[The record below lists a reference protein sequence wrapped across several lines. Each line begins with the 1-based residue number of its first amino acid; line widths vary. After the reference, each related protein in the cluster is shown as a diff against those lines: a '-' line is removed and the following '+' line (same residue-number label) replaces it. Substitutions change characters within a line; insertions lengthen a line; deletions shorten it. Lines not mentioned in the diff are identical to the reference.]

1 MALVLKDR
9 VKELTSTTGTGAV
22 TLGGPIAGFQG
33 FSSIGDSNLTYYTIV
48 DTDTGA
54 WEVGYGTYT
63 SSGSTL
69 SRDFVYASSNAN
81 ALVDFGAGTKE
92 VFVTYPA
99 EQAIYQ
105 ETNGSLKLVGGT
117 IGLTQDGTE
126 GTTLPNTSFQA
137 FTTGNYYMQA
147 NQQNLSSGAE
157 ASSDWVATA
166 DNGTDTEFYMDM
178 GMASSGYNF
187 PGFSAFKANSGYIL
201 STGADLRI
209 VAGKYGAVTPGPQDI
224 VLVAGSLLDTEER
237 MRIKGDTGN
246 IILDGVNPTD
256 TGEKLQVVGS
266 AKITGATTFGSTV
279 TLNANPVGNLEAATK
294 QYVDMAAATGFT
306 VHDAVRLTTAAALP
320 ANTYNNGVAGV
331 GATLTAVANG
341 ALSVDGVAVVVA
353 DRVLIINEAAPANN
367 GSYSV
372 TATGSVGTP
381 YILTRT
387 TDFDQAV
394 AGEITNNAY
403 FFTTEGATHAGSAFI
418 LSQTAVI
425 VVGTTAL
432 PFTLFADQLN
442 YVGGTNIDVT
452 GLTIS
457 LTGTVAPSNGGTG
470 INSYANGDTI
480 YASGAATFSKLPI
493 GTTGQTMI
501 VAGGF
506 PAWGAL
512 NLAGAGVSGVLA
524 EIHGGTNQGSY
535 AIGDL
540 LYSSATNTLA
550 KLAGNTTTAK
560 QYLSQTGTGS
570 ASAAPSW
577 AAVAAADI
585 TGLAPSATIDT
596 TNAAN
601 ITTGALPSGRLVG
614 GYTGVTAVGTLAGL
628 DVSGTAVIAAN
639 SATDALRITQLGAGN
654 ALVVEDS
661 GSPDATPFI
670 VDFAGGVI
678 QGNATFLPTDN
689 YAGNSMVPNFQKH
702 GGAIS
707 SASIASTLWNSG
719 SGSNAGG
726 LVLSRSK
733 SATIGTNA
741 SVVANDTLGTVSF
754 NGDDGTSFISSAY
767 ISGAVDGTP
776 GTDVMPGR
784 LVFAT
789 TPAGASAPT
798 ERMRIDSAG
807 QVSIGTS
814 AAAAGTTFRLSK
826 NITGAATAQAVNANG
841 AIQSDVTGGAQI
853 FRSSPSTQATT
864 FTLGSLDHFQV
875 NPQAFGAGSTVT
887 NQYGFNAASSLTG
900 ATNNY
905 GFYGNIPA
913 GTGRYNLYMAGTAE
927 NYLGGNTVINVNDNT
942 NAALRI
948 TQLGTGNALL
958 VEDSANP
965 DSSPFVIDSSGNVG
979 IGTSLPSNLL
989 NIQTAATGT
998 TVTSNII
1005 AKFQSNGT
1013 GRDATIQLSDNVT
1026 NSATISMLGG
1036 ATIFSQNG
1044 VERSRI
1050 SSAGGFSVGTT
1061 ADPGAGAIFATGNV
1075 TAFYSSDR
1083 RLKENVRDIPNALDK
1098 VSAIGGKNFDWTDE
1112 YIAEHGGA
1120 NDYFLRKADFGVI
1133 AQDVEAVFPEAVR
1146 TRDNGMLAV
1155 DYEKLCALAFAA
1167 ISELRKEVEELKK
1180 GK

>member
-22 TLGGPIAGFQG
+22 MLGGPIAGFQG

-187 PGFSAFKANSGYIL
+187 PGFSAFKANSGYVV
-201 STGADLRI
+201 STGSDLRI
-209 VAGKYGAVTPGPQDI
+209 IAGKYGAVTPGPQDI

-279 TLNANPVGNLEAATK
+279 LLNANPTLGLEAATK
-294 QYVDMAAATGFT
+294 QYVDTAAATGFT

-403 FFTTEGATHAGSAFI
+403 FFTTEGATQAGSAFI

-512 NLAGAGVSGVLA
+512 DMAGAGVAGVLPA
-524 EIHGGTNQGSY
+524 TKGGTSQSSY

-540 LYSSATNTLA
+540 LYSSATNTLT
-550 KLAGNTTTAK
+550 KLAGNTTTTK

-628 DVSGTAVIAAN
+628 GVSGTAVIAAN

-661 GSPDATPFI
+661 GSPDSSPFVIDANGAIISGATTTASIGNSTVNPPRVSI
-670 VDFAGGVI
+670 YGTSGAGGGDIALVNI
-678 QGNATFLPTDN
+678 SSSGSVAGDVRHAKAPSGGVVATNNQL
-689 YAGNSMVPNFQKH
+689 GNSRYF
-702 GGAIS
+702 GFDGTAYIE
-707 SASIASTLWNSG
+707 A
-719 SGSNAGG
+719 
-726 LVLSRSK
+726 
-733 SATIGTNA
+733 ATIGA
-741 SVVANDTLGTVSF
+741 L
-754 NGDDGTSFISSAY
+754 
-767 ISGAVDGTP
+767 VDGTP
-776 GTDVMPGR
+776 GTNDMPGR
-784 LVFAT
+784 LVFST
-789 TPAGASAPT
+789 TADGAASPT

-807 QVSIGTS
+807 NVGIGGT
-814 AAAAGTTFRLSK
+814 AGAGVRLFLAG
-826 NITGAATAQAVNANG
+826 NATGATTTASLNTLPT
-841 AIQSDVTGGAQI
+841 IQSDVTGAH
-853 FRSSPSTQATT
+853 FSYRSTPFTQAAT
-864 FTLGSLDHFQV
+864 FTVGSIFGY
-875 NPQAFGAGSTVT
+875 QAQQGTFGAGSTVT
-887 NQYGFNAASSLTG
+887 NQYGFAASSNLIG

-905 GFYGNIPA
+905 GFHSGIPA
-913 GTGRYNLYMAGTAE
+913 GTGRYNFFAAGTAA
-927 NYLGGNTVINVNDNT
+927 NYFAGAVSTGSTISDVSGDLRSIPQNAKTAAYTLIATDNGKHISITTGGVTVPASVFSEG
-942 NAALRI
+942 NAVTIFNNSAAAQTI
-948 TQLGTGNALL
+948 TQGASTTLYNAGDGT
-958 VEDSANP
+958 
-965 DSSPFVIDSSGNVG
+965 SGNRTLG
-979 IGTSLPSNLL
+979 ARGL
-989 NIQTAATGT
+989 
-998 TVTSNII
+998 
-1005 AKFQSNGT
+1005 
-1013 GRDATIQLSDNVT
+1013 ATILC
-1026 NSATISMLGG
+1026 
-1036 ATIFSQNG
+1036 
-1044 VERSRI
+1044 
-1050 SSAGGFSVGTT
+1050 VGTNIFT
-1061 ADPGAGAIFATGNV
+1061 ITGAGLT
-1075 TAFYSSDR
+1075 
-1083 RLKENVRDIPNALDK
+1083 
-1098 VSAIGGKNFDWTDE
+1098 
-1112 YIAEHGGA
+1112 
-1120 NDYFLRKADFGVI
+1120 
-1133 AQDVEAVFPEAVR
+1133 
-1146 TRDNGMLAV
+1146 
-1155 DYEKLCALAFAA
+1155 
-1167 ISELRKEVEELKK
+1167 
-1180 GK
+1180 

>member
-1 MALVLKDR
+1 MALVLHDR
-9 VKELTSTTGTGAV
+9 VRETSPTTGTGAI
-22 TLGGPIAGFQG
+22 TLAGAAYGYQSFAV
-33 FSSIGDSNLTYYTIV
+33 IGNGNLTYYTIF
-48 DTDTGA
+48 DITSGD

-63 SSGSTL
+63 TSGTTL
-69 SRDFVYASSNAN
+69 SRDFVYASSNAG
-81 ALVDFGAGTKE
+81 ALVNFGAGTKD
-92 VFVTYPA
+92 VFCTYPA

-187 PGFSAFKANSGYIL
+187 PGFSAFKANSGYL
-201 STGADLRI
+201 VSTGSDLRI
-209 VAGKYGAVTPGPQDI
+209 IAGKYGAVTPGPQDI

-294 QYVDMAAATGFT
+294 QYVDTAAATGFT

-512 NLAGAGVSGVLA
+512 NLAGAGVSGVLPA
-524 EIHGGTNQGSY
+524 TNGGTSQSSY

-550 KLAGNTTTAK
+550 KLAGNTTTTK

-639 SATDALRITQLGAGN
+639 SATNALRITQ
-654 ALVVEDS
+654 
-661 GSPDATPFI
+661 T
-670 VDFAGGVI
+670 
-678 QGNATFLPTDN
+678 
-689 YAGNSMVPNFQKH
+689 
-702 GGAIS
+702 
-707 SASIASTLWNSG
+707 
-719 SGSNAGG
+719 
-726 LVLSRSK
+726 
-733 SATIGTNA
+733 
-741 SVVANDTLGTVSF
+741 
-754 NGDDGTSFISSAY
+754 
-767 ISGAVDGTP
+767 
-776 GTDVMPGR
+776 
-784 LVFAT
+784 
-789 TPAGASAPT
+789 
-798 ERMRIDSAG
+798 
-807 QVSIGTS
+807 
-814 AAAAGTTFRLSK
+814 
-826 NITGAATAQAVNANG
+826 
-841 AIQSDVTGGAQI
+841 
-853 FRSSPSTQATT
+853 
-864 FTLGSLDHFQV
+864 
-875 NPQAFGAGSTVT
+875 
-887 NQYGFNAASSLTG
+887 
-900 ATNNY
+900 
-905 GFYGNIPA
+905 
-913 GTGRYNLYMAGTAE
+913 
-927 NYLGGNTVINVNDNT
+927 
-942 NAALRI
+942 
-948 TQLGTGNALL
+948 GTGNALL
-958 VEDSANP
+958 VEDSASP
-965 DSSPFVIDSSGNVG
+965 DSTPVVITSAGYLVVGYTDNIPATFANTKFIQSHSVSGTAG
-979 IGTSLPSNLL
+979 Y
-989 NIQTAATGT
+989 TAA
-998 TVTSNII
+998 
-1005 AKFQSNGT
+1005 
-1013 GRDATIQLSDNVT
+1013 RWDATANGPQLLFGKSRGGAVGTLGIVAADDILGQIVFSGDDGVDLVT
-1026 NSATISMLGG
+1026 AGAQIVAYVDGTPGANDMPGRLVFSTTADGASSPTERMRINSTGAVITTSTISDVAGDLRSIPQNAKTAAYTLIATDNGKHISITTGG
-1036 ATIFSQNG
+1036 VTVPAS
-1044 VERSRI
+1044 V
-1050 SSAGGFSVGTT
+1050 FSVGNAVTIFNNSASSQTITQGASTT
-1061 ADPGAGAIFATGNV
+1061 LYNAGDGTSGNRTLGARGLATILCVGTNIFTITGAGLT
-1075 TAFYSSDR
+1075 
-1083 RLKENVRDIPNALDK
+1083 
-1098 VSAIGGKNFDWTDE
+1098 
-1112 YIAEHGGA
+1112 
-1120 NDYFLRKADFGVI
+1120 
-1133 AQDVEAVFPEAVR
+1133 
-1146 TRDNGMLAV
+1146 
-1155 DYEKLCALAFAA
+1155 
-1167 ISELRKEVEELKK
+1167 
-1180 GK
+1180 